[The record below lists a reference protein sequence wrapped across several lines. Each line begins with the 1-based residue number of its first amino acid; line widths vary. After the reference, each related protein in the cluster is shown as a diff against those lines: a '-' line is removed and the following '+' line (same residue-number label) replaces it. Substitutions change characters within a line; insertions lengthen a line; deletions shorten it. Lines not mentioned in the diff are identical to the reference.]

1 MSDTDMLHLSA
12 MEAENMKLWNL
23 LKETQPVLRAAFF
36 ANYKDQDKADE
47 LIDKISKVIGKE

>member
-23 LKETQPVLRAAFF
+23 LKETQPILRAAFF
-36 ANYKDQDKADE
+36 ANYKDQDKANE
-47 LIDKISKVIGKE
+47 LYDKISKTVGRE

>member
-23 LKETQPVLRAAFF
+23 LKETQPILRAAFF
-36 ANYKDQDKADE
+36 AHHEQTSKANE
-47 LIDKISKVIGKE
+47 LYDRISEIVGRE